1 MREHAAVRVRPP
13 DGREIWFRGSADR
26 VDRAGRHA
34 LVVVDYKTGNAGS
47 FKTIS
52 AANPTASRCRSR

>member
-26 VDRAGRHA
+26 VDRAGSG
-34 LVVVDYKTGNAGS
+34 LVVVDYKTGSAGS